1 MKESEEGKPME
12 RYPVF
17 IGWEEVI
24 LGKCPHNPNNL
35 EIQCNPNHNSTDI
48 FHRKK
53 KKKNYPKIC
62 LEPQSNP
69 KR

>member
-1 MKESEEGKPME
+1 MKEIKEDKPME

-17 IGWEEVI
+17 LGWKKSYWENVHI
-24 LGKCPHNPNNL
+24 TQSDLK
-35 EIQCNPNHNSTDI
+35 IQCNPNHNSTDI
-48 FHRKK
+48 FHRNKR
-53 KKKNYPKIC
+53 KKNYPKIC